1 MSQLSGL
8 EPVECTFTKAEDDL
22 LVSLLNVQ
30 GPVLKTNLLQECT
43 KIACE
48 FSKRHP
54 VELVKRAL

>member
-1 MSQLSGL
+1 MSLLSHL
-8 EPVECTFTKAEDDL
+8 EPLECTFTKAEDDL

-30 GPVLKTNLLQECT
+30 GPVNKVNLLQECT
-43 KIACE
+43 KIASE

>member
-1 MSQLSGL
+1 
-8 EPVECTFTKAEDDL
+8 VECTFTKAEDDL

-30 GPVLKTNLLQECT
+30 GPVLKANLLQECT